1 LATNALASSG
11 LFNFLGLTILMEA
24 VGYLGSPSSSFARY
38 LSYKSPI
45 TSLIVIFSNLAGS
58 YLKTLLLSWSF
69 SDDY

>member
-1 LATNALASSG
+1 
-11 LFNFLGLTILMEA
+11 MEA